1 MRNIGFKELEN
12 LSNDHGDSFYL
23 LESNKFSQ
31 NYKEFLGAFQSY
43 YPKTNIGYSYKTNY
57 TPYLCKLVDDLDG
70 FAEVV
75 SDMEYNIALKIGVNP
90 KNIIVNGPYKTKK
103 ALIQYFNSGCLVNID
118 SYYEVELIKA
128 ILNEYPNL
136 NIRIGLRCNFELTE
150 KYTSRFGFDVES
162 DEFFTVF
169 NELNAN
175 NSINIEGIHCHF
187 PDRILDLYPKRAKKM
202 LELCDKLF
210 RTPPKFI
217 DVGGG
222 YYGKMPK
229 ELSSQFASPLAN
241 YQEYAKVIAGAFA
254 EHFKNIDPSIQPMLI
269 TEPGSAVVADTLKF
283 VTRVIDIKNVRGKFI
298 ATTAGSK
305 FNMGSFSSTI
315 NMPMQVF
322 TNNESKDIYS
332 TIDVAG
338 FTCIESDYL
347 FKDYKGKINKGD
359 FLVFENVGSYSIV
372 FKPPFILPNV
382 PIINISGNNEV
393 IKRQETFEDIFA
405 TYKF

>member
-1 MRNIGFKELEN
+1 
-12 LSNDHGDSFYL
+12 
-23 LESNKFSQ
+23 
-31 NYKEFLGAFQSY
+31 
-43 YPKTNIGYSYKTNY
+43 
-57 TPYLCKLVDDLDG
+57 
-70 FAEVV
+70 
-75 SDMEYNIALKIGVNP
+75 
-90 KNIIVNGPYKTKK
+90 
-103 ALIQYFNSGCLVNID
+103 
-118 SYYEVELIKA
+118 
-128 ILNEYPNL
+128 
-136 NIRIGLRCNFELTE
+136 
-150 KYTSRFGFDVES
+150 
-162 DEFFTVF
+162 
-169 NELNAN
+169 
-175 NSINIEGIHCHF
+175 
-187 PDRILDLYPKRAKKM
+187 
-202 LELCDKLF
+202 
-210 RTPPKFI
+210 
-217 DVGGG
+217 
-222 YYGKMPK
+222 
-229 ELSSQFASPLAN
+229 
-241 YQEYAKVIAGAFA
+241 
-254 EHFKNIDPSIQPMLI
+254 MLI